1 MMKKAPLFLMYG
13 MILLACQ
20 MVQATPTIT
29 TSAAATPPLSPSLT
43 PTLGG
48 QTYYVATN
56 GNNGNSG
63 SAANPWLTLQYAVDT
78 VTPGDTILV
87 QSGTYAGMRIGQSG
101 TANSWMKVAAAPGA
115 NVLINTPGPD
125 NAHDSNIELEN
136 WDGDG
141 TVSYWIIE
149 GLEVANAPNWGIDM
163 RGNEDNHSHHFII
176 RGNNVHHNGLNSSST
191 GIFTGHVDDI
201 VVEDNDSHHN
211 GEHGIYLS
219 NSGDRFTVRR
229 NLLHH
234 NANCGLHMNG
244 DLSQGGDGTISDG
257 LVERNTIYENGLG
270 GCAGINMDGVTNTII
285 RNNLL
290 YQNHATG
297 IAIFQQDGAVCS
309 HDNRVLNNTLVM
321 ASDARWAILLSA
333 TGCTNNKLYNNI
345 LYTYHAWRGV
355 ISLPAPTVA
364 GFASDYN
371 VVMSRF
377 STDDGDTVL
386 TLAQWQA
393 LGYDTHSLIATPA
406 QLFLNEPN
414 NDYHLKTNSPAI
426 DVGTTLPDVPDDW
439 DGQPRF
445 AGTGFDIGADEYFP
459 LDEISLL
466 PLLTQ
471 LP

>member
-1 MMKKAPLFLMYG
+1 MVAGMKKLNFLPLI
-13 MILLACQ
+13 MIVLLACQ
-20 MVQATPTIT
+20 VGQVEPVTP
-29 TSAAATPPLSPSLT
+29 AAATPSLT

-63 SAANPWLTLQYAVDT
+63 SAAAPWLTLQYAVDT
-78 VTPGDTILV
+78 VAPGDTILV
-87 QSGTYAGMRIGQSG
+87 QSGTYVGMRIEQSG
-101 TANSWMKVAAAPGA
+101 TAGSWLRLAAAPGA
-115 NVLINTPGPD
+115 NVLINTPGPN
-125 NAHDSNIELEN
+125 NAHNSNIELEN

-176 RGNNVHHNGLNSSST
+176 RGNNVHHNGLSTSST
-191 GIFTGHVDDI
+191 GIFTGFVDDI

-219 NSGDRFTVRR
+219 NSGDRFTVRG
-229 NLLHH
+229 NQLHH

-257 LVERNTIYENGLG
+257 LIEQNTIYENGVG
-270 GCAGINMDGVTNTII
+270 GCAGINMDGVTNTLI

-321 ASDARWAILLSA
+321 ANDARWAILLSA
-333 TGCTNNKLYNNI
+333 TDCTNNKLYNNI

-355 ISLPAPTVA
+355 ISLPASTVS

-377 STDDGDTVL
+377 STDDGDSVI

-406 QLFLNEPN
+406 ELFLNEPGY
-414 NDYHLKTNSPAI
+414 DYHLKPGSPAV

-439 DGQPRF
+439 DGQPRPVG
-445 AGTGFDIGADEYFP
+445 AGFDIGADEYFP
-459 LDEISLL
+459 LDETLFV
-466 PLLTQ
+466 PLLAMIE
-471 LP
+471 P